1 MSNEI
6 TKIFSV
12 CLVERAKFLTFFN

>member
-12 CLVERAKFLTFFN
+12 CLVERAKFVTFFN